1 MDPGEVLI
9 QFMNCTGTDIE
20 FAQSFLET
28 NGYDLDFCVNLYLEG
43 GGGGGVQPQQPAH
56 DSAQGIS
63 IPAGRVDL
71 PYDEGGVPPSAYFED
86 EVRAPIMPKQEVLVE
101 EDAYDVYLRRRQ
113 AHRAGFHN
121 STPKGVFEMFRD
133 FNQESKAPKRTN
145 VPETESEK
153 KLKTLADL
161 FRPPVELIE
170 PGSFE
175 DVKNKAFSRK
185 KWLLVNIQTI
195 TEFDCQRLNRD
206 TWSDA
211 ALKSIVA
218 EGFVLWQV
226 LRESDEGGRYC
237 RFYPINGL
245 PHIAIIDSRT
255 GERLE
260 SWDAFMDANAL
271 KEELTKFLETHFFDE
286 TDAISKVAKIDNSKR
301 KGDEYEEEQLMA
313 AIAASLGGKA
323 PVPAPGKPSQPVP
336 VAAPEPVV
344 ATPSI
349 TIPTSTTV
357 TTTKPITP
365 TIPTANV
372 APAAPATPSAQAVD
386 PAIKEQHANPT
397 AEYTCTIQ
405 IRLPSGQ
412 IKGHFR
418 PSDTL
423 SLVHKYTALHLEPGA
438 IFALCS
444 TFPKRSFTGD
454 ALNQTLQQADLVP
467 RAVLICERN

>member
-1 MDPGEVLI
+1 MDTGEILV
-9 QFMNCTGTDIE
+9 QFMNCTGTDVE

-28 NGYDLDFCVNLYLEG
+28 NGWDLDFCVNLYLEG
-43 GGGGGVQPQQPAH
+43 GGQPQQPAAH
-56 DSAQGIS
+56 KPSSAQGI
-63 IPAGRVDL
+63 PTGVDL
-71 PYDEGGVPPSAYFED
+71 PYDEGVQPMNSAYFED
-86 EVRAPIMPKQEVLVE
+86 EVRAPIMPKQEILVE
-101 EDAYDVYLRRRQ
+101 EDPYAAYLRQRAAARQ
-113 AHRAGFHN
+113 GFN
-121 STPKGVFEMFRD
+121 NNTPKGVFEMFRD
-133 FNQESKAPKRTN
+133 FNQEGHKAPKRTN

-161 FRPPVELIE
+161 FRPPLELIE
-170 PGSFE
+170 AGSFE

-226 LRESDEGGRYC
+226 LKDSDEGSRYC

-260 SWDAFMDANAL
+260 SWDAFMDANTL
-271 KEELTKFLETHFFDE
+271 KGELTKFQETHFFDE
-286 TDAISKVAKIDNSKR
+286 ADAVSKVTKVDHSKR

-313 AIAASLGGKA
+313 AISASLGGKA
-323 PVPAPGKPSQPVP
+323 APPASPKPSHPVR

-344 ATPSI
+344 TPFVSTPTPTPVPTQNPIATPAP
-349 TIPTSTTV
+349 IPTPV
-357 TTTKPITP
+357 Q
-365 TIPTANV
+365 
-372 APAAPATPSAQAVD
+372 PAID
-386 PAIKEQHANPT
+386 PAIKDQHANPT
-397 AEYTCTIQ
+397 TECTCTIQ

-418 PSDTL
+418 PSDEL

-438 IFALCS
+438 SFTLCS